1 MRHIIWGLL
10 INGILSVYFNPVLP
24 QPSQTVQVDDL
35 LHQLAE
41 AYNNFDYQK
50 SAELLTIAFKS
61 IDRYPPR
68 KKIEIYRYA
77 AFIAFQKGNTTLA
90 ADHFWKILEIDPTYS
105 LDPVDTPP
113 KLMTLFQKTKIDY
126 LKDLNQRLKILE
138 RQNTKAEIPWRSF
151 VLPGWEQWHRGYRVR
166 GAILSAASMGTL
178 GGLIYSA
185 IKANREKQRYLNARD
200 AQTAADLYK
209 KYNSHYQRQFYFG
222 YAFVTLWAVSQID
235 LMVWSQPRVHLQASL
250 NYLHGY
256 LSLPSLTCRV
266 SF

>member
-1 MRHIIWGLL
+1 L
-10 INGILSVYFNPVLP
+10 I
-24 QPSQTVQVDDL
+24 Q
-35 LHQLAE
+35 QLAQ

-61 IDRYPPR
+61 IDSYPPR
-68 KKIEIYRYA
+68 KRIEIYRYA

-138 RQNTKAEIPWRSF
+138 RRKTKAEIPWRSF

-166 GAILSAASMGTL
+166 GGVLGAASISTL

-185 IKANREKQRYLNARD
+185 IKTRQAKQEYLDARD
-200 AQTAADLYK
+200 SETAADLYK

-222 YAFVTLWAVSQID
+222 YAFVAIWAISQID
-235 LMVWSQPRVHLQASL
+235 LVIWSQPKINLRAVQ
-250 NYLHGY
+250 YR
-256 LSLPSLTCRV
+256 LPAYSTTLGLTFII